1 MLSHSRRRRRRRSD
15 RDILGPTS
23 TVMQWVRSNSTDFG
37 GTLPQ
42 PRRSVFVNPPFAIF
56 FVVFEF
62 GGVAVW
68 SQIWFE
74 LRREIGGERWESFV
88 VVFGGLVDKRFISDM
103 AVYDVSTFL
112 NFSLGNSFFFLK
124 KSYRPLEISFY
135 LFCFCFVF
143 VFFFAHSR
151 WLNFYSMT
159 KNPRKEF
166 LA

>member
-68 SQIWFE
+68 SQIWFWIAPGNRRWTLGIVCGGFRWPRWQEVHQWHGRLRCEYVLE
-74 LRREIGGERWESFV
+74 LLSWE
-88 VVFGGLVDKRFISDM
+88 L
-103 AVYDVSTFL
+103 
-112 NFSLGNSFFFLK
+112 FFFLLK

-135 LFCFCFVF
+135 VFCFCFVF
-143 VFFFAHSR
+143 FFFAHTR
-151 WLNFYSMT
+151 VG
-159 KNPRKEF
+159 
-166 LA
+166 